1 MNKLELSCPK
11 AYYDAAMRIRCQQ
24 NDDLCA
30 HQRYLICKGWCV
42 LTDQA
47 GRCPVRRDDEH
58 GKDHETA
65 ENGGD

>member
-1 MNKLELSCPK
+1 MNLTLDCPR
-11 AYYDAAMRIRCQQ
+11 AEYREGMRIYCRAT
-24 NDDLCA
+24 DDLCA

-58 GKDHETA
+58 GKGHETTA
-65 ENGGD
+65 NGGD